1 VARRDP
7 EPTAGRTRR
16 PTANP
21 ATLVKEQ
28 LVNPRIGWGQPPAGW
43 GQPHQTGWA
52 PLVDAGPAPLHAAR
66 SVGRWLWP
74 TLALTGFLLVA
85 SFVVGHD
92 DPAPGLSRRGLLTIA
107 LAALVVILLT
117 IRRAA
122 GPGPLTRALVEY
134 TIVFLLAVLVA
145 TTGIDTGESPA
156 ADQASTTTD
165 QRPALVKTIDGFRD
179 WLGEWRQWAHTETN
193 RRNRSASTTLDPSRP
208 LAPSPTLPSSST
220 RSPL

>member
-1 VARRDP
+1 
-7 EPTAGRTRR
+7 
-16 PTANP
+16 
-21 ATLVKEQ
+21 VKEQ

-43 GQPHQTGWA
+43 GQPTLPGWA

-74 TLALTGFLLVA
+74 TLAGTGFLTLA
-85 SFVVGHD
+85 SFVLRHD
-92 DPAPGLSRRGLLTIA
+92 DPSPGLSRRGLLTIA
-107 LAALVVILLT
+107 LAGLMVILLT

-134 TIVFLLAVLVA
+134 TIVFLLAVLLA
-145 TTGIDTGESPA
+145 TTGIHPGQSPA
-156 ADQASTTTD
+156 GADQASTTTD
-165 QRPALVKTIDGFRD
+165 QRPALVETLDGFRD
-179 WLGEWRQWAHTETN
+179 WLSQWRQWAHTETN
-193 RRNRSASTTLDPSRP
+193 RRNRSASTTLDQRRA